1 MFIGS
6 EREDPPPFRGRDE
19 SAVPCSEL
27 GKWRHRLIAY
37 DLYAILSNMERKKAY
52 KYRFYPT
59 EEQKHILAR
68 TFGCCRYVYN
78 WALRERTDAY
88 YQHGERLSYEG
99 TAQRLTAL
107 KKKRND
113 QAATYAASAFK
124 WDGKQLTL
132 ARMDEPLKIVW
143 SRCLPDGCQPSTVT
157 IIKDTAN
164 RYFVSLLIEEDIKPL
179 PITSQMIGL
188 DLGIKSMVVTSDG
201 HQHGNPRFFAK
212 DEKILARAQ
221 RRHARKKKGSKNR
234 EKARCKVAR
243 IHARIRDR
251 RRDYQHKLST
261 QIIRENQVVCVESL
275 GVKNMVKNHKLA
287 KAISDVGWGEF
298 VRQLEY
304 KANWYGRTLV
314 KVDKFYPSSKHCSA
328 CGHILDA
335 LALDIRV
342 WTCPECGVIHD
353 RDSNAARNVL
363 AAGLAVHACGEMVR
377 PGAAKA
383 NAGTSR

>member
-1 MFIGS
+1 MKQK
-6 EREDPPPFRGRDE
+6 R
-19 SAVPCSEL
+19 
-27 GKWRHRLIAY
+27 
-37 DLYAILSNMERKKAY
+37 AY

-59 EEQKHILAR
+59 DEQKRILAR

-157 IIKDTAN
+157 IIKDSAN

-221 RRHARKKKGSKNR
+221 
-234 EKARCKVAR
+234 
-243 IHARIRDR
+243 
-251 RRDYQHKLST
+251 
-261 QIIRENQVVCVESL
+261 
-275 GVKNMVKNHKLA
+275 
-287 KAISDVGWGEF
+287 
-298 VRQLEY
+298 
-304 KANWYGRTLV
+304 
-314 KVDKFYPSSKHCSA
+314 
-328 CGHILDA
+328 
-335 LALDIRV
+335 
-342 WTCPECGVIHD
+342 
-353 RDSNAARNVL
+353 
-363 AAGLAVHACGEMVR
+363 
-377 PGAAKA
+377 
-383 NAGTSR
+383 